1 MLLATTTVQQ
11 LIWTIILS
19 VVRDGT
25 PTDDELE
32 ELGNEIVHWEKLGR
46 RLNISEPKL
55 AEICQARD
63 QLSEKAYYMLKHWKQ
78 EKGCA
83 ATYQALCGALKHK
96 LVQRQDLAE
105 QFCYING
112 KYFIFYLY

>member
-1 MLLATTTVQQ
+1 
-11 LIWTIILS
+11 
-19 VVRDGT
+19 
-25 PTDDELE
+25 
-32 ELGNEIVHWEKLGR
+32 LGHKIVENWKSLGR
-46 RLNISEPKL
+46 RLDVTDSKLLEIEKDHEQISEKG
-55 AEICQARD
+55 
-63 QLSEKAYYMLKHWKQ
+63 YYMLKHWKQ

-112 KYFIFYLY
+112 NILFSTFAK

>member
-1 MLLATTTVQQ
+1 
-11 LIWTIILS
+11 
-19 VVRDGT
+19 
-25 PTDDELE
+25 
-32 ELGNEIVHWEKLGR
+32 LGHKIVENWKSLGR
-46 RLNISEPKL
+46 RLGVTDSKLLEIEKDHEQISEKG
-55 AEICQARD
+55 
-63 QLSEKAYYMLKHWKQ
+63 YYMLKHWKQ

-112 KYFIFYLY
+112 KYFIFYFY